1 MTKYALIFLLLSCL
15 KVGAQDGNTISG
27 TVTDASAEP
36 LAGVTVHLLNTN
48 LGTATDL
55 DGRFAISNVRGGK
68 YTLQITAVGY
78 ASQQRVINTGSGV
91 EAIDF
96 QLEESSTQLDV
107 VVVTAQKSEEDIQ
120 KVPFTVNSIS
130 SRQAEQ
136 YRLWNTRD
144 ITAIIPNLYSAS
156 PGDNRNVTSI
166 RGITTTS
173 YDPAV
178 ATYVDGVN
186 QFGLDTYIAQLF
198 DIERIEVLS
207 GPQGT
212 LYGRNAMAGVIN
224 IITKQPG
231 NTTRGFAEVNIGSH
245 GQQRYTAGVRT
256 PLVKD
261 RLFLGVSGVYDRTDG
276 FYTNNYD
283 GSDFDKKHS
292 FIGNYYLKYL
302 VTPRWALTLNVKHNE
317 NRNMGAFTLAGT
329 TEEALTYPFSVNQ
342 NAVTELIDNIF
353 NSSLVASY
361 AGEKLNFSSQTAY
374 QSNYRYY
381 TNPIDGDFSPLD
393 IVTIINNYG
402 KDWNNVKVFTQEF
415 KVSSP
420 ASVNT
425 PLNWTAGTYFYH
437 QDNPVK
443 QATRFGEDAGFYGI
457 PDTNFSQIN
466 TTSAQST
473 GIAFFGQA
481 TYSFTDKLDVTAGLR
496 YDYEERKQRVL
507 GEYQHDPDPN
517 PIFET
522 QPDTSATVSFN
533 AVSPRVSVSY
543 EVTELNSVY
552 ATYSRGFRAGGLTPL
567 GSDPSQPPLHPFK
580 PEFSSNIEV
589 GSKNVFLDNKLRVN
603 VSLFYVKV
611 DDAQVPTLVLPD
623 AITVTKN
630 AGVMTSSGVD
640 LHISAT
646 PIKDFQVEYNF
657 GFNDAKYTTLKV
669 PQDGSEVD
677 LKGKRQ
683 IFTPAFTSMT
693 ALQYGIGLGKAKL
706 MARAEW
712 MLLGTQYFDLGNTIK
727 QSPYSVINVRAGV
740 AVSNFEIMLWGRNLG
755 DEKYIVYAYDF
766 GATRLGDP
774 YNYGVTLRA
783 SF

>member
-1 MTKYALIFLLLSCL
+1 
-15 KVGAQDGNTISG
+15 
-27 TVTDASAEP
+27 
-36 LAGVTVHLLNTN
+36 
-48 LGTATDL
+48 
-55 DGRFAISNVRGGK
+55 
-68 YTLQITAVGY
+68 
-78 ASQQRVINTGSGV
+78 
-91 EAIDF
+91 
-96 QLEESSTQLDV
+96 
-107 VVVTAQKSEEDIQ
+107 
-120 KVPFTVNSIS
+120 
-130 SRQAEQ
+130 
-136 YRLWNTRD
+136 
-144 ITAIIPNLYSAS
+144 
-156 PGDNRNVTSI
+156 
-166 RGITTTS
+166 
-173 YDPAV
+173 
-178 ATYVDGVN
+178 
-186 QFGLDTYIAQLF
+186 
-198 DIERIEVLS
+198 
-207 GPQGT
+207 
-212 LYGRNAMAGVIN
+212 
-224 IITKQPG
+224 
-231 NTTRGFAEVNIGSH
+231 
-245 GQQRYTAGVRT
+245 
-256 PLVKD
+256 VKD